1 MVGETDTVHF
11 DSDVAT
17 TVLRIFDDAK
27 EYVVAV
33 SPWLHLWGHA
43 KNAIRKAKKRQVDIF
58 FVIRKDDSYRDNREA
73 DLKWLREQDV
83 RVFLVEG
90 LHAKIYF
97 NEETVLL
104 SSMNLLTGS
113 SRNSL
118 EVACTL
124 IDRES
129 QGQVRHYVKQSVIG
143 IASEVSA
150 HPSASQDVGVT
161 KTGSIQTLKLQ
172 GFCLRCK
179 KPISFNESKPLCPP
193 CYKEWAH
200 WKNPDYME
208 KFCHKCGSLS
218 VTSFSNPTCYP
229 CFSGLR

>member
-1 MVGETDTVHF
+1 MV
-11 DSDVAT
+11 
-17 TVLRIFDDAK
+17 
-27 EYVVAV
+27 
-33 SPWLHLWGHA
+33 
-43 KNAIRKAKKRQVDIF
+43 KR
-58 FVIRKDDSYRDNREA
+58 A
-73 DLKWLREQDV
+73 DV

-161 KTGSIQTLKLQ
+161 KTGSYTDVEAPGILPPVQKANQLQ
-172 GFCLRCK
+172 
-179 KPISFNESKPLCPP
+179 
-193 CYKEWAH
+193 
-200 WKNPDYME
+200 
-208 KFCHKCGSLS
+208 
-218 VTSFSNPTCYP
+218 
-229 CFSGLR
+229 